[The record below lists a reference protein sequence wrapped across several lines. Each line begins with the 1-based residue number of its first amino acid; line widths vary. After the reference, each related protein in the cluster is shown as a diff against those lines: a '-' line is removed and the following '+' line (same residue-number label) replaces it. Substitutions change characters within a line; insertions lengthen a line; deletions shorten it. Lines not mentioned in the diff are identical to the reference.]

1 MSNAS
6 VPTYK
11 SGKKSVPAQD
21 SGASPESRAAAMEFL
36 SRLAAEL
43 STGTVDLPCFPDV
56 VIKIRK
62 TLDDPNTN
70 TDRTVTVVG
79 TEPRLAARLLQTA
92 NSAAFNTT
100 GKPLTDLRTAIT
112 RLGQQMVQSAAMA
125 YAVQQM
131 KDEQSLRSIAKPM
144 SELWRECI
152 TVAAICHVV
161 ARRTKVPPDTAFLTG
176 LLHGIGR
183 LYIMVRAVADGN
195 AFGNDGAFIELVAGW
210 HAQIGKAVLEN
221 WQFAEEMSEAIGDQ
235 SVYERR
241 SRHDPDLTDV
251 LVASIVLAGALQRSP
266 PRNVAMDGISAFQSL
281 GLSDQDCTALLTHAE
296 YQVGALYD
304 ALGC

>member
-6 VPTYK
+6 APTYQ
-11 SGKKSVPAQD
+11 SGKKSVPAQSDASLD
-21 SGASPESRAAAMEFL
+21 SRGSAMEFL
-36 SRLAAEL
+36 TRLAGEL
-43 STGTVDLPCFPDV
+43 SGGTVDLPCFPDV

-62 TLDDPNTN
+62 TLDDPNT
-70 TDRTVTVVG
+70 TTEQTVTVVG

-100 GKPLTDLRTAIT
+100 GRPFTDLRTAIT

-131 KDEQSLRSIAKPM
+131 KDEKSLRSIAKPM
-144 SELWRECI
+144 SDLWRECI
-152 TVAAICHVV
+152 TVAAISQVV

-183 LYIMVRAVADGN
+183 LYIMVRAVAHGT
-195 AFGNDGAFIELVAGW
+195 AFGNDAAFIELVAGW
-210 HAQIGKAVLEN
+210 QAQIGKAVLEN
-221 WQFAEEMSEAIGDQ
+221 WKFAEEMAEAIGDQ
-235 SVYERR
+235 SDFERR
-241 SRHDPDLTDV
+241 MRHEPDLTDV
-251 LVASIVLAGALQRSP
+251 LIASIVLAGALGSP
-266 PRNVAMDGISAFQSL
+266 APRKVAMEGISAFQTL
-281 GLSDQDCTALLTHAE
+281 GLNDQECATILTHAE
-296 YQVGALYD
+296 YQVGSLSD

>member
-1 MSNAS
+1 MSDAS
-6 VPTYK
+6 APTYK
-11 SGKKSVPAQD
+11 SGKKSAPAEND
-21 SGASPESRAAAMEFL
+21 ASLESRGAAMQFL
-36 SRLAAEL
+36 TRLAAEL
-43 STGTVDLPCFPDV
+43 SGGTVDLPCFPDV

-62 TLDDPNTN
+62 TLDDPNT
-70 TDRTVTVVG
+70 TPEQTVTLVG

-131 KDEQSLRSIAKPM
+131 KDEPSLRSIAKPM

-183 LYIMVRAVADGN
+183 LFIMVRAAAHGT

-221 WQFAEEMSEAIGDQ
+221 WRFAEEMAEAIGDQ
-235 SVYERR
+235 SEYERR
-241 SRHDPDLTDV
+241 ARPDPDLTDV
-251 LVASIVLAGALQRSP
+251 LIVSIVLADALKLAA
-266 PRNVAMDGISAFQSL
+266 PRKVAMQGIGAFHTL
-281 GLSDQDCTALLTHAE
+281 GLSDKDCAALLTHAE
-296 YQVGALYD
+296 YQVGSLHD

>member
-6 VPTYK
+6 APTYK
-11 SGKKSVPAQD
+11 SGKQSVPAQNA
-21 SGASPESRAAAMEFL
+21 ASLESRGAAMQFL
-36 SRLAAEL
+36 TRLAGEL
-43 STGTVDLPCFPDV
+43 SGGAVDLPCFPDV

-62 TLDDPNTN
+62 TLDDPNT
-70 TDRTVTVVG
+70 TAEQTVTVVG

-100 GKPLTDLRTAIT
+100 GKPFTDLRTAIT
-112 RLGQQMVQSAAMA
+112 RLGHQMVQSAAMA

-131 KDEQSLRSIAKPM
+131 KDEQSLRSIAKSM

-152 TVAAICHVV
+152 TVAAISHVI

-183 LYIMVRAVADGN
+183 LYIMVRAVAQGSD
-195 AFGNDGAFIELVAGW
+195 FGNDGAFIELVAGW

-221 WQFAEEMSEAIGDQ
+221 WQFAEEMAQAVGEQ
-235 SVYERR
+235 STFERR
-241 SRHDPDLTDV
+241 ARHDPDLTDI
-251 LVASIVLAGALQRSP
+251 LTASIVLADALKTAA
-266 PRNVAMDGISAFQSL
+266 PRKIAMEGIGAFQTL
-281 GLSDQDCTALLTHAE
+281 GLNEKDCATILTHAE
-296 YQVGALYD
+296 YQVGALND